1 MQYKLE
7 VLSGKLTNKNAS
19 LLQSRMIQINSLV
32 LIHNLLI
39 TVFKFII
46 TVPFNNMRTLIQ
58 STMDKCVFR
67 YRQLKVWLLLPASD
81 YAA

>member
-7 VLSGKLTNKNAS
+7 VLRGKLTNKNAS
-19 LLQSRMIQINSLV
+19 LVQSRMIQINSLV

-46 TVPFNNMRTLIQ
+46 TVPFNNMQTLIQ
-58 STMDKCVFR
+58 SSTDKKI
-67 YRQLKVWLLLPASD
+67 Q
-81 YAA
+81 